1 MNVLKVDLHASNAAE
16 LFTRSLKETG
26 FGVVTN
32 HGIPDQMIQDV
43 YQAWK
48 KFFNSDR
55 KKEFMYDSK
64 EQDGFFPVGQET
76 AKGHNIADIK
86 EFFHVYPNKRIP
98 DELREVTFALRTRLY
113 DLAKKLLGMVQT
125 QLPDNIVAGF
135 DRSLQE
141 MVSND
146 RTLFRILHYPPLRS
160 DETPGALRAQA
171 HEDINLLTVLPAAS
185 AQGLQVQD
193 VNGDW
198 HTVPCDFGTI
208 AINTGDM
215 IDMVTQGYLPAT
227 THRVVNPEGDA
238 AREARMSIP
247 LFLHAKA
254 DVLLK
259 PGFTADDFLTQRLRE
274 IGLMD

>member
-32 HGIPDQMIQDV
+32 HGVSDQMIQDV
-43 YQAWK
+43 YREWK
-48 KFFNSDR
+48 IFFNSNR
-55 KKEFMYDSK
+55 KKEFMYDTK
-64 EQDGFFPVGQET
+64 EQDGFFPIGAET
-76 AKGHNIADIK
+76 AKGHKIADIK
-86 EFFHVYPNKRIP
+86 EFYHVYPGKRIP
-98 DELREVTFALRTRLY
+98 DELREVTFTLRTRLY
-113 DLAKKLLGMVQT
+113 DLAKNLLAMVQT
-125 QLPDNIVAGF
+125 QLPENIVARF
-135 DRSLQE
+135 DRPLKE

-146 RTLFRILHYPPLRS
+146 RTLFRILNYPPLRS

-193 VNGDW
+193 VNGVW
-198 HTVPCDFGTI
+198 HTVPCDFGSI
-208 AINTGDM
+208 AVNTGDM
-215 IDMVTQGYLPAT
+215 MQMVTQHYLPAT
-227 THRVVNPEGDA
+227 THRVVNPEGEA

-254 DVLLK
+254 NVLLK
-259 PGFTADDFLTQRLRE
+259 PGFTADDFLTQRLKE

>member
-1 MNVLKVDLHASNAAE
+1 MNVLKVDLQASNAAE

-32 HGIPDQMIQDV
+32 HGIPDQMIQNV
-43 YQAWK
+43 YQEWK

-55 KKEFMYDSK
+55 KKEFMFDSK

-76 AKGHNIADIK
+76 AKGHHIADIK
-86 EFFHVYPNKRIP
+86 EFFHVYPGKRIP
-98 DELREVTFALRTRLY
+98 DELREVTFELRTRLY
-113 DLAKKLLGMVQT
+113 DLAKTLLGMVQT

-146 RTLFRILHYPPLRS
+146 RTLFRILHYPPLKA

-193 VNGDW
+193 VKGNW
-198 HTVPCDFGTI
+198 HTVPCDFGSI

-215 IDMVTQGYLPAT
+215 IEMATQGYLPAT
-227 THRVVNPEGDA
+227 THRVINPDGDA

-247 LFLHAKA
+247 LFLHPKA
-254 DVLLK
+254 DVMLQ
-259 PGFTADDFLTQRLRE
+259 PGFTAGDFLTQRLRE
-274 IGLMD
+274 IGLIA

>member
-26 FGVVTN
+26 FGVVVN
-32 HGIPDQMIQDV
+32 HGIPDEMIQAV
-43 YQAWK
+43 YREWK
-48 KFFNSDR
+48 KFFNSER
-55 KKEFMYDSK
+55 KNEFLYDPK
-64 EQDGFFPVGQET
+64 EQDGFFPVGAET
-76 AKGHNIADIK
+76 AKGHQIADIK
-86 EFFHVYPNKRIP
+86 EFFHVYPGKRIP

-113 DLAKKLLGMVQT
+113 DLAKHLLEMVQT
-125 QLPDNIVAGF
+125 QLPENIVAGF
-135 DRSLQE
+135 DRSLKE

-146 RTLFRILHYPPLRS
+146 RTLFRILNYPPLRS

-193 VNGDW
+193 IKGDW
-198 HTVPCDFGTI
+198 YTVPCDFGSI
-208 AINTGDM
+208 AVNTGDM

-227 THRVVNPEGDA
+227 THRVTNPDGDA

-247 LFLHAKA
+247 LFLHPKA

-259 PGFTADDFLTQRLRE
+259 PGFTADAFLTQRLRE

>member
-1 MNVLKVDLHASNAAE
+1 MNVLKVDLHAPNAAE

-26 FGVVTN
+26 FGVITN

-55 KKEFMYDSK
+55 KNEFMYDPK
-64 EQDGFFPVGQET
+64 EQDGFFPVGAET
-76 AKGHNIADIK
+76 AKGHKIADIK
-86 EFFHVYPNKRIP
+86 EFYHVYPNKRIP

-125 QLPDNIVAGF
+125 QLPDNIVAEF

-146 RTLFRILHYPPLRS
+146 RTLFRILNYPPLRS

-198 HTVPCDFGTI
+198 HTVPCDFGSI

-215 IDMVTQGYLPAT
+215 IEMVTRGYLPAT
-227 THRVVNPEGDA
+227 THRVINPDGDA

-247 LFLHAKA
+247 LFLHPKA

-259 PGFTADDFLTQRLRE
+259 PAFTADQFLTQRLKE

>member
-1 MNVLKVDLHASNAAE
+1 MNVLKVDLQASNAAE
-16 LFTRSLKETG
+16 QFTRSLRETG

-32 HGIPDQMIQDV
+32 HGIPDKMIQNV
-43 YQAWK
+43 YQEWK
-48 KFFNSDR
+48 KFFDSDR
-55 KKEFMYDSK
+55 KNDFLYDPK

-76 AKGHNIADIK
+76 AKGYDRADIK
-86 EFFHVYPNKRIP
+86 EFFHVYPGKRIP
-98 DELREVTFALRTRLY
+98 DELREVTFELRTRLY
-113 DLAKKLLGMVQT
+113 DLAKHLLEMVQT
-125 QLPDNIVAGF
+125 QLPEHITAGF
-135 DRSLQE
+135 DRSLKE

-146 RTLFRILHYPPLRS
+146 RTLFRILHYPALKG

-171 HEDINLLTVLPAAS
+171 HEDINLLTILPAAS
-185 AQGLQVQD
+185 TNGLQVKD
-193 VNGDW
+193 VNGNW
-198 HTVPCDFGTI
+198 HTVPCDFGSI

-238 AREARMSIP
+238 ARQSRMSIP
-247 LFLHAKA
+247 LFLHPKA

-259 PGFTADDFLTQRLRE
+259 PGFTAHDFLTQRLRE